1 MGFRV
6 QEGVT
11 TIPSAPLGDAGMW
24 GERTASFIPLGIA
37 EQEEAGLL
45 ARGFSNRRLELKT
58 EAGAGAAETD
68 TCLRAG
74 HGLAGWSCDGQH
86 VLELRRRHVLIPRGQ
101 GPHKRV
107 GVSAVR

>member
-1 MGFRV
+1 MTVGQTLV
-6 QEGVT
+6 GTEEDKEEEAEAEAEAKKV
-11 TIPSAPLGDAGMW
+11 
-24 GERTASFIPLGIA
+24 A